1 MSSRRGQRAIE
12 MTTKREKRKKDGIE
26 LLMLDTSEL
35 KTTTRIMLNG
45 FNYRRQLLGRVPFV
59 LHRIRECHFAFPL
72 VAARNLRAITGRV
85 TTMRP
90 GDILIIVSLLEFSF
104 YLMMYKGLG

>member
-1 MSSRRGQRAIE
+1 
-12 MTTKREKRKKDGIE
+12 
-26 LLMLDTSEL
+26 MLDTSEL

-59 LHRIRECHFAFPL
+59 SHRIRECHFASPL

-104 YLMMYKGLG
+104 YLMMYKGLGEMTNYFGRFIDGKGLIGEPVVSGR